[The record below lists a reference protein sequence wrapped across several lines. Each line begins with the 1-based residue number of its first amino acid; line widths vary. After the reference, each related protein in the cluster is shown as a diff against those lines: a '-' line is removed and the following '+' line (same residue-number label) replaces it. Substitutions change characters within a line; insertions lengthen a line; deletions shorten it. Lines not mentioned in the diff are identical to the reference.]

1 MVWPFTGLKSRKV
14 WGQSQSAKF
23 RPPSMHRPS
32 HVGRARGSDDS
43 RADSPD
49 LSGLGSGSPPGSES
63 DSQSESGPATGP
75 GARGNSMILACPGCG
90 KGFPSVSALRFHR
103 NSRWLTN
110 SPCQLAGRMGKRPR
124 ILAGARAAV
133 ADADSGSDAPEER
146 RHHVLGA
153 GPNIDLPAG
162 AAQANP
168 PMAPRD
174 QVRRRQLEV
183 KFKCRRQG
191 EEERE
196 V

>member
-1 MVWPFTGLKSRKV
+1 
-14 WGQSQSAKF
+14 
-23 RPPSMHRPS
+23 
-32 HVGRARGSDDS
+32 
-43 RADSPD
+43 
-49 LSGLGSGSPPGSES
+49 
-63 DSQSESGPATGP
+63 
-75 GARGNSMILACPGCG
+75 MILACPGCG

-133 ADADSGSDAPEER
+133 TVADADSGSDAPEER
-146 RHHVLGA
+146 RNHMLGV
-153 GPNIDLPAG
+153 GPNIDLPAE
-162 AAQANP
+162 AARANP

-174 QVRRRQLEV
+174 QVRRRQV